1 MIKDDLLDL
10 PDVVQVHN
18 IHIWSLT
25 TGRVALAAH
34 IAIG

>member
-10 PDVVQVHN
+10 PNVVQVHN

-25 TGRVALAAH
+25 TSRVALAAH